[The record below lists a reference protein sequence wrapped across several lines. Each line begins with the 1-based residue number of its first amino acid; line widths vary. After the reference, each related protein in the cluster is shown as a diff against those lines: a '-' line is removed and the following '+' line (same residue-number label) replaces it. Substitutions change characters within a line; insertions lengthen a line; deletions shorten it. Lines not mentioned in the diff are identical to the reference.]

1 MNIKEKNKVYRV
13 YLKKGDERS
22 KIRYNQQKNI
32 VRNELKNAENNYYNE
47 LFENTK
53 NSTYNLWKNLG
64 PVINPKKKRRGD
76 YINQII
82 KDGICMS
89 DPHGI
94 VNALNEYFCNNGNEL
109 QAKFTNTDD
118 QYLTYLPDETM
129 QNFFLQPISA
139 SQVKCEILKLN
150 SKKSPGDDNIGAT
163 IIQLCPDVFSQ
174 NLSKLYND
182 SISKDEYPQPM
193 NIARVIALYK
203 KGKTIS
209 PIITVQLA
217 CYLVSIRYLKKI

>member
-1 MNIKEKNKVYRV
+1 M
-13 YLKKGDERS
+13 
-22 KIRYNQQKNI
+22 
-32 VRNELKNAENNYYNE
+32 
-47 LFENTK
+47 
-53 NSTYNLWKNLG
+53 G

-76 YINQII
+76 YINQIL
-82 KDGICMS
+82 KDGKCMS

-94 VNALNEYFCNNGNEL
+94 VNALNEYFCNIGNEL
-109 QAKFTNTDD
+109 QAKFTNTDG

-150 SKKSPGDDNIGAT
+150 SKKSPGDDNIGTT

-182 SISKDEYPQPM
+182 SISKDEYPQQM
-193 NIARVIALYK
+193 KIARVIALYK
-203 KGKTIS
+203 KG
-209 PIITVQLA
+209 
-217 CYLVSIRYLKKI
+217 